1 MRHDF
6 LVTVVVGVPGV
17 GKSTVVSEALKIL
30 SSSNYNVLI
39 LNYGD
44 FIFQELRESGLIS
57 SRDDLR
63 RLPLRIQLMHQTS
76 AAKRIIEYAK
86 NYFSLKDIERSV
98 LIVDTHLWIKTR
110 AGYWP
115 GLPHHVSQVLMPDL
129 IAIIEADPEE
139 IILRQSRDP
148 TRYRGDYAD
157 PKLIEELQELN
168 RREALVV
175 ATLTGAAIKIIK
187 NREGEADKAA
197 KELVDAIISLMPR
210 GIK

>member
-6 LVTVVVGVPGV
+6 LVSVVVGVPGV

-30 SSSNYNVLI
+30 SSANYNVLV

-44 FIFQELRESGLIS
+44 FILQELRERGLVS

-63 RLPLRIQLMHQTS
+63 RLPLRIQLMHQAN
-76 AAKRIIEYAK
+76 AAKRIIDYAK
-86 NYFSLKDIERSV
+86 SSFSLRSGERNV

-115 GLPHHVSQVLMPDL
+115 GLPHHVAQVLMPDL
-129 IAIIEADPEE
+129 IAIIEADPME
-139 IILRQSRDP
+139 IISRQSRDP

-175 ATLTGAAIKIIK
+175 ATLTGAAIKIIR

-197 KELVDAIISLMPR
+197 RELVDAIISLMPSR
-210 GIK
+210 D